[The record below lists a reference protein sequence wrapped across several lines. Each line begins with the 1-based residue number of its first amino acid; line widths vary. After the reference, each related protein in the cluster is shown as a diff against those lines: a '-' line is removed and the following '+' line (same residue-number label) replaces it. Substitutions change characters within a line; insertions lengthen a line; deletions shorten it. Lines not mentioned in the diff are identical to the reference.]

1 MGSTPNAIPE
11 NVAFNFV
18 PRAWRPAKPRRAG
31 MTEIRAPHY
40 WAYGTRHMQ
49 DVFDVAGPWI
59 DGIKWAG
66 GSFALLP
73 PEQIKAINQI
83 AHDNDAYV
91 SSGGWI
97 ETVLRY
103 GDAAVDQYLEEAKEV
118 GFDVIEISTG
128 FIMMPTT
135 GLERLVKRVTAAGL
149 KAKPELG
156 IQIGSGGD
164 SAATELAAESKKD
177 IGDLI
182 DRGKRALD
190 AGAAIVMIES
200 EGITENV
207 TEWNTGAAAAIMN
220 GLGIENV
227 MFEAA
232 DSLVFEWYLKNYGN
246 EVNLFVDHS
255 QILQLEGMRQN
266 IWGNK
271 GTWGRIVNPAPA
283 ARADGNGRQPAAGTA
298 TVSAGAGG

>member
-1 MGSTPNAIPE
+1 MSNETHTTGHDVS
-11 NVAFNFV
+11 FDFV
-18 PRAWRPAKPRRAG
+18 PRAHRPVKPRSVG
-31 MTEIRAPHY
+31 LTEIRAPY
-40 WAYGTRHMQ
+40 YSTFGTRHLQ
-49 DVFDVAGPWI
+49 DVFEMAGQWV

-66 GSFALLP
+66 GSFALTP
-73 PEQIKAINQI
+73 KEQVQAFSEI
-83 AHDNDAYV
+83 AHEHGAYV

-103 GDAAVDQYLEEAKEV
+103 GDQAVDTYLQEAKEV

-128 FIMMPTT
+128 FIMLPTS
-135 GLERLVKRVTAAGL
+135 GLQRLVEKVTAAGL

-156 IQIGSGGD
+156 IQIGAGGD
-164 SAATELAAESKKD
+164 STEEELSAEGAKD

-182 DRGKRALD
+182 DRGQKALD
-190 AGAAIVMIES
+190 AGAEIIMIES

-207 TEWNTGAAAAIMN
+207 PTWNTGAAASIMN
-220 GLGIENV
+220 GLGLENV

-232 DSLVFEWYLKNYGN
+232 DPQVFEWYIKNYGN

-255 QILQLEGMRQN
+255 QILQLEGLRQN

-271 GTWGRIVNPAPA
+271 STWGRIINPA
-283 ARADGNGRQPAAGTA
+283 
-298 TVSAGAGG
+298 

>member
-1 MGSTPNAIPE
+1 MTTSSTATSFEFI
-11 NVAFNFV
+11 
-18 PRAWRPAKPRRAG
+18 PRAYRPAKPRTFG
-31 MTEIRAPHY
+31 LTEVRGPY
-40 WAYGTRHMQ
+40 YSTYGTRHLA
-49 DVFDVAGPWI
+49 DVLDVAGQWV
-59 DGIKWAG
+59 DGVKWAG
-66 GSFALLP
+66 GSFALLSR
-73 PEQIKAINQI
+73 EQVRAFSDL
-83 AHDNDAYV
+83 AHEHDAYI

-103 GDAAVDQYLEEAKEV
+103 GPDAVDHYLKEAKEV

-128 FIMMPTT
+128 FISIPTS
-135 GLERLVKRVTAAGL
+135 GLLRLVEQVVAAGL

-164 SAATELAAESKKD
+164 SGVAELAAETKKD

-190 AGAAIVMIES
+190 AGASIIMIES

-207 TEWNTGAAAAIMN
+207 AEWNTSAAASIMN
-220 GLGIENV
+220 GLGARNV

-232 DSLVFEWYLKNYGN
+232 DPPVFEWYIKNYGN

-255 QILQLEGMRQN
+255 QVLQLEGLRQN

-271 GTWGRIVNPAPA
+271 STWGRIANPSPQ
-283 ARADGNGRQPAAGTA
+283 D
-298 TVSAGAGG
+298 

>member
-1 MGSTPNAIPE
+1 MTTPNSSIHD
-11 NVAFNFV
+11 VSFDFV
-18 PRAWRPAKPRRAG
+18 PRAHRPAKPRTFG
-31 MTEIRAPHY
+31 LTEIRAPY
-40 WAYGTRHMQ
+40 YSTFGTRHLT
-49 DVFDVAGPWI
+49 DVLDVAGQWV

-73 PEQIKAINQI
+73 REQVRAFSDI
-83 AHDNDAYV
+83 AHEHGSYV

-103 GDAAVDQYLEEAKEV
+103 GEDAVDAYLREAKEV
-118 GFDVIEISTG
+118 GFDTIEISTG
-128 FIMMPTT
+128 FIMLPTS
-135 GLERLVKRVTAAGL
+135 GLLRLVERVTAAGL

-164 SAATELAAESKKD
+164 SGEAELAAEGPKD
-177 IGDLI
+177 VGDLI
-182 DRGKRALD
+182 ERANRTLE
-190 AGAAIVMIES
+190 AGADIVMIES

-207 TEWNTGAAAAIMN
+207 TDWNTAAVASMIN
-220 GLGIENV
+220 GVGLENV

-232 DSLVFEWYLKNYGN
+232 DGPVFEWYLKNYGN

-255 QILQLEGMRQN
+255 QILQLEGLRQN

-271 GTWGRIVNPAPA
+271 STWGRVMNPMF
-283 ARADGNGRQPAAGTA
+283 G
-298 TVSAGAGG
+298 

>member
-1 MGSTPNAIPE
+1 VPNAVE
-11 NVAFNFV
+11 HDVSFNFV
-18 PRAWRPAKPRRAG
+18 PRAYRPAKPRSFG
-31 MTEIRAPHY
+31 LTEIRAPY
-40 WAYGTRHMQ
+40 YYTFGTRRLQ
-49 DVFDVAGPWI
+49 DVFDVAGQWV

-66 GSFALLP
+66 GSFALTSKDQVRKFSDISH
-73 PEQIKAINQI
+73 ENG
-83 AHDNDAYV
+83 AYV

-103 GDAAVDQYLEEAKEV
+103 GDDAVDAYLKEAKEL

-128 FIMMPTT
+128 FIMISTS
-135 GLERLVKRVTAAGL
+135 GLQRLVEKVVKAGL

-164 SAATELAAESKKD
+164 SSTAELAAETTKD

-182 DRGKRALD
+182 DRGRKALD
-190 AGAAIVMIES
+190 AGASIIMIES

-207 TEWNTGAAAAIMN
+207 GTWNTGAAASIMN
-220 GLGIENV
+220 GLGMENV

-232 DSLVFEWYLKNYGN
+232 DGPVFEWYVKNYGN

-255 QILQLEGMRQN
+255 QILQLEGLRQN

-271 GTWGRIVNPAPA
+271 STWGRVINPAP
-283 ARADGNGRQPAAGTA
+283 
-298 TVSAGAGG
+298 

>member
-1 MGSTPNAIPE
+1 MSPSVE
-11 NVAFNFV
+11 HDVSFNFV
-18 PRAWRPAKPRRAG
+18 PRAYRPAKPRTFG
-31 MTEIRAPHY
+31 LTEIRAPY
-40 WAYGTRHMQ
+40 YSTFGTRHLQ
-49 DVFDVAGPWI
+49 DVFDVAAPWV

-73 PEQIKAINQI
+73 TEQVRRFSDI
-83 AHDNDAYV
+83 AHEHDAYV
-91 SSGGWI
+91 SSGGWL

-103 GDAAVDQYLEEAKEV
+103 GDDAVDQYLKEAKEV

-128 FIMMPTT
+128 FIMLPTS
-135 GLERLVKRVTAAGL
+135 GLLRLVEKVTKAGL

-164 SAATELAAESKKD
+164 SSEAELAAESNKD

-182 DRGKRALD
+182 DRAEKCLD
-190 AGAAIVMIES
+190 AGASIVMIES

-207 TEWNTGAAAAIMN
+207 SEWNTGAAASIIN
-220 GLGIENV
+220 GVGLENV

-232 DSLVFEWYLKNYGN
+232 DGPVFEWYVKNYGN

-255 QILQLEGMRQN
+255 QVLQLEGLRQN

-271 GTWGRIVNPAPA
+271 STWGRVINPA
-283 ARADGNGRQPAAGTA
+283 
-298 TVSAGAGG
+298 

>member
-1 MGSTPNAIPE
+1 MTRTAHDVS
-11 NVAFNFV
+11 FDFV
-18 PRAWRPAKPRRAG
+18 PRAYRPTKPRSHG
-31 MTEIRAPHY
+31 ITEIRAPY
-40 WAYGTRHMQ
+40 YDTFGTRHLQ
-49 DVFDVAGPWI
+49 DVFDVAGQWV

-73 PEQIKAINQI
+73 TEQVKAFSEI
-83 AHDNDAYV
+83 AHAHDSYV

-103 GDAAVDQYLEEAKEV
+103 GDDAVDAYLKEAKEV
-118 GFDVIEISTG
+118 GFDTIEISTG
-128 FIMMPTT
+128 FIMLPTS
-135 GLERLVKRVTAAGL
+135 GLERLVEKVVKAGL

-164 SAATELAAESKKD
+164 SGEAELAAESKKD
-177 IGDLI
+177 IGDLV

-190 AGAAIVMIES
+190 AGASIIMIES

-207 TEWNTGAAAAIMN
+207 TEWNTGAAASIIN
-220 GLGIENV
+220 GLGLENV

-232 DSLVFEWYLKNYGN
+232 DGPVFEWYVKNYGN
-246 EVNLFVDHS
+246 EVNLFVDHT
-255 QILQLEGMRQN
+255 QILQLEGLRQN

-271 GTWGRIVNPAPA
+271 STWGRVINPAP
-283 ARADGNGRQPAAGTA
+283 
-298 TVSAGAGG
+298 

>member
-1 MGSTPNAIPE
+1 M
-11 NVAFNFV
+11 
-18 PRAWRPAKPRRAG
+18 PADLTVVLA
-31 MTEIRAPHY
+31 
-40 WAYGTRHMQ
+40 
-49 DVFDVAGPWI
+49 

-66 GSFALLP
+66 GSFSLVP
-73 PEQIKAINQI
+73 SEQVKACSDI
-83 AHDNDAYV
+83 AHDHGAYV

-103 GDAAVDQYLEEAKEV
+103 GDDAVDQYLKEAKNV

-128 FIMMPTT
+128 FIMLNTS
-135 GLERLVKRVTAAGL
+135 GLIRLVEKVVKAGP

-164 SAATELAAESKKD
+164 SGEAELAAETKKD
-177 IGDLI
+177 VGDLI
-182 DRGKRALD
+182 SRAQKCLD
-190 AGAAIVMIES
+190 AGADIIMIES

-207 TEWNTGAAAAIMN
+207 GVWNTGVAASIIN
-220 GLGIENV
+220 GVGLENV

-232 DSLVFEWYLKNYGN
+232 DGPVFEWYVKNYGN

-255 QILQLEGMRQN
+255 QILQLEGLRQN

-271 GTWGRIVNPAPA
+271 STWGRVINPAP
-283 ARADGNGRQPAAGTA
+283 
-298 TVSAGAGG
+298 

>member
-1 MGSTPNAIPE
+1 MSTTPHD
-11 NVAFNFV
+11 VSFNFV
-18 PRAWRPAKPRRAG
+18 PRAYRPVKPRTFG
-31 MTEIRAPHY
+31 MTEIRAPY
-40 WAYGTRHMQ
+40 YSTFGTRHLQ
-49 DVFDVAGPWI
+49 DVFDVAGPWV

-73 PEQIKAINQI
+73 TEQVRKFSDI
-83 AHDNDAYV
+83 AHEHDAYV

-103 GDAAVDQYLEEAKEV
+103 GDEAVDAYLKEAKEV

-128 FIMMPTT
+128 FIMLSTS
-135 GLERLVKRVTAAGL
+135 GLERLVEKVVAAGL

-164 SAATELAAESKKD
+164 SGEAELAAESKKD
-177 IGDLI
+177 IGDLV

-190 AGAAIVMIES
+190 AGASIIMIES

-207 TEWNTGAAAAIMN
+207 TEWNTGAAASVIN
-220 GLGIENV
+220 GLGLENV

-232 DSLVFEWYLKNYGN
+232 DGPVFEWYIKNYGN

-255 QILQLEGMRQN
+255 QILQLEGLRQN
-266 IWGNK
+266 LWGNK
-271 GTWGRIVNPAPA
+271 STWGRVINPAP
-283 ARADGNGRQPAAGTA
+283 RN
-298 TVSAGAGG
+298 

>member
-1 MGSTPNAIPE
+1 MSTTPHD
-11 NVAFNFV
+11 VSFNFV
-18 PRAWRPAKPRRAG
+18 PRAYRPVKPRTFG
-31 MTEIRAPHY
+31 MTEIRAPY
-40 WAYGTRHMQ
+40 YSTFGTRHLQ
-49 DVFDVAGPWI
+49 DVFDVAGPWV

-73 PEQIKAINQI
+73 TEQVRKFSDI
-83 AHDNDAYV
+83 AHEHDAYV

-103 GDAAVDQYLEEAKEV
+103 GDEAVDAYLKEAKEV

-128 FIMMPTT
+128 FIMLSTS
-135 GLERLVKRVTAAGL
+135 GLERLVEKVVAAGL

-164 SAATELAAESKKD
+164 SGEAELAAESKKD
-177 IGDLI
+177 IGDLV

-190 AGAAIVMIES
+190 AGASIIMIES

-207 TEWNTGAAAAIMN
+207 TEWNTGAAASVIN
-220 GLGIENV
+220 GLGLENV

-232 DSLVFEWYLKNYGN
+232 DGPVFEWYVKNYGN

-255 QILQLEGMRQN
+255 QILQLEGLRQN
-266 IWGNK
+266 LWGNK
-271 GTWGRIVNPAPA
+271 STWGRVINPAP
-283 ARADGNGRQPAAGTA
+283 RN
-298 TVSAGAGG
+298 

>member
-1 MGSTPNAIPE
+1 MSNAIPFDT
-11 NVAFNFV
+11 AFNFV
-18 PRAWRPAKPRRAG
+18 PRAFRPVKPRTFG
-31 MTEIRAPHY
+31 ITEIRAPY
-40 WAYGTRHMQ
+40 YASFGTRHLQ
-49 DVFDVAGPWI
+49 DVFDVAGNWV

-66 GSFALLP
+66 GSFALVP
-73 PEQIKAINQI
+73 PEQVRAFSDI
-83 AHDNDAYV
+83 AHAHDAYV

-103 GDAAVDQYLEEAKEV
+103 GPDAVDHYLKEAKEL

-128 FIMMPTT
+128 FIMLPTS
-135 GLERLVKRVTAAGL
+135 GLLRLVEKVVKAGL

-164 SAATELAAESKKD
+164 SSEAELAAESKKD
-177 IGDLI
+177 VGDLI
-182 DRGKRALD
+182 DRARQALD
-190 AGAAIVMIES
+190 AGAEIIMIES

-207 TEWNTGAAAAIMN
+207 TEWNTGAAASIIN
-220 GLGIENV
+220 GVGIENV

-232 DSLVFEWYLKNYGN
+232 DGPVFEWYVKNYGN

-255 QILQLEGMRQN
+255 QILQLEGLRQN

-271 GTWGRIVNPAPA
+271 STWGRVINPA
-283 ARADGNGRQPAAGTA
+283 
-298 TVSAGAGG
+298 

>member
-1 MGSTPNAIPE
+1 MSNEIPFD
-11 NVAFNFV
+11 VSMNFV
-18 PRAWRPAKPRRAG
+18 PRAHRPAKPRTIG

-40 WAYGTRHMQ
+40 STYGTRHMQ
-49 DVFDVAGPWI
+49 DVFDVAGQWI

-73 PEQIKAINQI
+73 DEQVKAINEI
-83 AHDNDAYV
+83 AHHGDAYV

-103 GDAAVDQYLEEAKEV
+103 GDEAVDEYLKRAKDL
-118 GFDVIEISTG
+118 GMDVIEISTG
-128 FIMMPTT
+128 FIMLPTS
-135 GLERLVKRVTAAGL
+135 GLQRLVERVANAGL
-149 KAKPELG
+149 KPKPELG

-164 SAATELAAESKKD
+164 SAESELAAEGAKD
-177 IGDLI
+177 VGDLI
-182 DRGKRALD
+182 DRGKAALE
-190 AGAAIVMIES
+190 AGAEIIMIES

-207 TEWNTGAAAAIMN
+207 AEWNTGVAASIMN
-220 GLGIENV
+220 GLGQENV

-232 DSLVFEWYLKNYGN
+232 DPLVFEWYLKNYGN

-271 GTWGRIVNPAPA
+271 GSWGRIINP
-283 ARADGNGRQPAAGTA
+283 
-298 TVSAGAGG
+298 S